1 MMTSSEQ
8 ENINQLVTDC
18 AEGDEAALKRF
29 FEIFSEDIYNF
40 PLKVFHLTE
49 DDAGDF
55 FIFAFE
61 RLRSGKRFQ
70 SFKGKSSFKTWL
82 YTVLRNLIL
91 DWKRNKHEVKIV
103 NIRKFDTNGKEYSGI
118 EDEPD
123 LRPAEQEKAD
133 ALSDFFYTA
142 LQGIRI
148 ENRVL
153 FKIAYIYYLNL
164 EEDEIQ
170 YILEKTGL
178 SRSDL
183 LKKIIEIREFL
194 SDKEIES
201 VKNEEKITAIYT
213 HILDLKELKN
223 KEDYHRFEDNLP
235 NKDKVEVAIQKKYEQ
250 RRKLLEKKH
259 KGLFLTRTPF
269 KLITKLLQIPEGGIS
284 ITLQRVVEKIQKN
297 LDEAEI

>member
-1 MMTSSEQ
+1 MTSSEQ
-8 ENINQLVTDC
+8 ENINQLVADC
-18 AEGDEAALKRF
+18 AEGDESALKHF

-82 YTVLRNLIL
+82 YTVLRNLLL

-123 LRPAEQEKAD
+123 LRPAKQEKAD
-133 ALSDFFYTA
+133 ALSDFFYSA
-142 LQGIRI
+142 LKGIRI

-178 SRSDL
+178 SHSDL